1 MRSKQ
6 KLIKERGPSIA
17 YISINLRMPIYYYIA
32 AFVIFVV
39 LILSTRKP
47 PLSLL
52 LSYCFLILAATVFSR
67 RVMGEAKLELM
78 PFWSYKKA
86 IAGHGLRN
94 EILANILMFVPVG
107 ALLPMVV
114 KRPVL
119 IGIGFSAFIELL
131 QLFTHRG
138 LCETDDVISNTLGL
152 LMGFGAL
159 QLGRILYHK
168 IQNFL
173 RQQR

>member
-67 RVMGEAKLELM
+67 RVSGTAKLELM

-86 IAGHGLRN
+86 IVGHGLRN

-119 IGIGFSAFIELL
+119 IGMGLSVFIELL
-131 QLFTHRG
+131 QLLTHRG
-138 LCETDDVISNTLGL
+138 LCETDDVISNTIGL
-152 LMGFGAL
+152 LLGIGLL
-159 QLGRILYHK
+159 QLGKILARK
-168 IQNFL
+168 IRDILLF
-173 RQQR
+173 